1 MPSAA
6 PAIWSRR
13 MSRIIIVGTPA
24 EAGLRDSIVT
34 AFRRCGCTVDV
45 LDLGPWQPP
54 WLVSAAF
61 RQPILGTKFRRQLRR
76 HVDAVAEARPVE
88 LVLVMKGAFVDS
100 RLIDYLR
107 MRFDSPVV
115 CWNPD
120 SPFDKAVSNHGA
132 GIRSAIAAYD
142 AYITWAHDVADQ
154 LLPIVRV
161 IVIPFA
167 WDPELMPPTP
177 GHGVAAGRIVF
188 IGTGDR
194 ERCDWLAGLAHLRP
208 LIFGTNWPAINGLEI
223 RPPIRGLSFCMI
235 AGEAKWNLNL
245 LRPQNARSHNMRT
258 FELVGAGGTQVA
270 PYTDDHQRFLG
281 SDSQTVLFRT
291 SGELEDIL
299 RSDPS
304 QIPPR
309 QPALLKEHTYAD
321 RARQLLNALK
331 LL

>member
-1 MPSAA
+1 MT
-6 PAIWSRR
+6 
-13 MSRIIIVGTPA
+13 RIIIVGEPA
-24 EAGLRDSIVT
+24 EAGLRDSLVT
-34 AFRRCGCTVDV
+34 AFRRCGCTVCV
-45 LDLGPWQPP
+45 LDFGPWQPP
-54 WLVSAAF
+54 WLAAAAF
-61 RQPILGTKFRRQLRR
+61 RQPILGAKFRRQFRR
-76 HVDAVAEARPVE
+76 HVDAMAETHPVE
-88 LVLVMKGAFVDS
+88 IVLVIKGAFIDS
-100 RLIDYLR
+100 HTIDYLR

-120 SPFDKAVSNHGA
+120 SPFDRAISNHGA

-142 AYITWAHDVADQ
+142 AYITWAHDIAEH
-154 LLPIVRV
+154 LLPMARV
-161 IVIPFA
+161 VVIPFA

-188 IGTGDR
+188 IGTGSR
-194 ERCDWLAGLAHLRP
+194 ERCERLTGLAHLRP
-208 LIFGTNWPAINGLEI
+208 MVFGTQWPVIEGLEI
-223 RPPIRGLSFCMI
+223 RPPVRGLSFCRI
-235 AGEAKWNLNL
+235 VGEAKWNLNL

-291 SGELEDIL
+291 SRELEDIL
-299 RSDPS
+299 RSDPTEH
-304 QIPPR
+304 PPR
-309 QPALLKEHTYAD
+309 HPALLKEHTYTD

>member
-1 MPSAA
+1 VA
-6 PAIWSRR
+6 
-13 MSRIIIVGTPA
+13 RIIIIGTPA
-24 EAGLRDSIVT
+24 EAGLRDSVVT
-34 AFRRCGCTVDV
+34 AFRQCGCTVDV
-45 LDLGPWQPP
+45 LDLGPWQPS

-76 HVDAVAEARPVE
+76 EVDAMAEAHPVE
-88 LVLVMKGAFVDS
+88 LVLVMKGPFIDS
-100 RLIDYLR
+100 RMIDYFR
-107 MRFDSPVV
+107 IRFDSPVV

-120 SPFDKAVSNHGA
+120 SPFDRAVSNRGA
-132 GIRSAIAAYD
+132 GMRSAIAAYD
-142 AYITWAHDVADQ
+142 AYITWAHDVAEL

-188 IGTGDR
+188 IGTGSR
-194 ERCDWLAGLAHLRP
+194 ERCALLAGLAHFRP
-208 LIFGTNWPAINGLEI
+208 LIFGTQWPVIDGLDI
-223 RPPIRGLSFCMI
+223 RPPIRGLSFCKI
-235 AGEAKWNLNL
+235 VGEAKWNLNL

-291 SGELEDIL
+291 SGELEHIL
-299 RSDPS
+299 RSDPAGYP
-304 QIPPR
+304 IRHPDF
-309 QPALLKEHTYAD
+309 LKEHTYTE
-321 RARQLLNALK
+321 RARQLLNILK
-331 LL
+331 LV